1 MFAACLVFIPKLF
14 QKFQFGVWWACH
26 GYRDT
31 PMRVELSFHEL
42 NALLAG
48 QSLVWLLGFAVACL
62 SVAVC
67 VLAFKLRGR
76 R

>member
-1 MFAACLVFIPKLF
+1 
-14 QKFQFGVWWACH
+14 
-26 GYRDT
+26 
-31 PMRVELSFHEL
+31 MRVELSFPEL

-48 QSLVWLLGFAVACL
+48 QSLAWLLGFAVACL

-67 VLAFKLRGR
+67 VFAFKLRGR

>member
-1 MFAACLVFIPKLF
+1 
-14 QKFQFGVWWACH
+14 
-26 GYRDT
+26 
-31 PMRVELSFHEL
+31 MRLELSFQEL